1 VHPPRVHSFTLNGM
15 HHPKLS
21 DIAGIINKK
30 YPFRLAEDWDNVGI
44 QLGTLT
50 TEIRRI
56 LVALDP
62 LPAVFDEALAQ
73 HCDLLVT
80 HHPLIFSPLRQITS
94 STSTGSSIIKAI
106 RGGLAHLA
114 MHTNFD
120 IAGDGLNDLLAA
132 RLQLQGI
139 TPLKVSGHVELVKLV
154 VFVPAD
160 QLEQVRHALCA
171 HAEQLG
177 NYRDCSFAALGEG
190 TFLPLEGA
198 QPAIGCVGSLER
210 VAEQRLEL
218 LVRRDRLTKA
228 VRTLLAVHPYE
239 EPAFDC
245 YPLLNESQAYG
256 LGRIGRLAAPQPLQ
270 ELART
275 IGNRLGCRDLRVV
288 GDRSRTIQTVALCSG
303 SGASLLREA
312 ARAGADLL
320 LTGDVKY
327 HDAREAEALGIA
339 LLDAGHFSTEQL
351 MVGAVRDFLIH
362 SCQAAGY
369 AVEVFGSRCEA
380 DPFHTITV

>member
-1 VHPPRVHSFTLNGM
+1 MHPPRVHSFTLNGM

-21 DIAGIINKK
+21 DIAGIINKS
-30 YPFRLAEDWDNVGI
+30 YPFHLAEDWDNVGI

-50 TEIRRI
+50 SEIRRI

-62 LPAVFDEALAQ
+62 LPAVIDEALTQ

-94 STSTGSSIIKAI
+94 STSTGSSIIQAI
-106 RGGLAHLA
+106 QGGLAHLA

-120 IAGDGLNDLLAA
+120 IAKDGLNDLLAA
-132 RLQLQGI
+132 RLELQGLKE
-139 TPLKVSGHVELVKLV
+139 LKVSGHVELLKLV

-160 QLEQVRHALCA
+160 QLEKVRHALFA

-177 NYRDCSFAALGEG
+177 NYRDCSFSAPGEG
-190 TFLPLEGA
+190 TFLPLDGA
-198 QPAIGCVGSLER
+198 QPAIGSVGSLER
-210 VAEQRLEL
+210 VPEQRLEL
-218 LVRRDRLTKA
+218 LVRRDRLAKA
-228 VRTLLAVHPYE
+228 VRTLMAVHPYE

-245 YPLLNESQAYG
+245 YPLLNKSQTYG
-256 LGRIGRLAAPQPLQ
+256 LGRIGHLATPQPLK
-270 ELART
+270 EFAHT
-275 IGNRLGCRDLRVV
+275 VGTRLGCRDIRIV
-288 GDRSRTIQTVALCSG
+288 GDHSRIIQTVALCSG
-303 SGASLLREA
+303 SGTSLLREA

-327 HDAREAEALGIA
+327 HDAREAETLGMA
-339 LLDAGHFSTEQL
+339 LLDAGHFPTEQL
-351 MVGAVRDFLIH
+351 MVSAVCDFLAQ

-369 AVEVFGSRCEA
+369 TVEVFGSHRET
-380 DPFHTITV
+380 DPFCTITV